1 MHDDGMMATAIFAR
15 TASCCMHGNQ
25 KVQETSLLA
34 MQIRPNVRNRTLTFS
49 LLLWQDSWHHFLPNL
64 CDSFFE
70 NVFLANKHQDESWN
84 EDSWHAL
91 GLATT
96 TRS

>member
-1 MHDDGMMATAIFAR
+1 MVMAIFTR
-15 TASCCMHGNQ
+15 TASCCMHGNE
-25 KVQETSLLA
+25 KVQETSLFV
-34 MQIRPNVRNRTLTFS
+34 MQIRPNVRNHTLTFFPPFVARFMAS
-49 LLLWQDSWHHFLPNL
+49 FLPNL

-70 NVFLANKHQDESWN
+70 NIFLTSKHQDESWK